1 MINIRL
7 GGIGNHPG
15 TEGLSE
21 MGELT
26 DPGRV
31 EDGGRR
37 AHVDD
42 AAAASDQEVRERLGG
57 PQGPPEVDVVQPL
70 RGGDVNVEHGSHI
83 ANTGIVDQHVQ
94 PAAAVRHGLGGG
106 CHGGSDPDV
115 ERQDRDIVETAEC
128 FRDLYNVPGRG
139 EDVVAALR

>member
-1 MINIRL
+1 
-7 GGIGNHPG
+7 
-15 TEGLSE
+15 

-31 EDGGRR
+31 EDRGRR

-42 AAAASDQEVRERLGG
+42 AAAASDQEVREGLDG
-57 PQGPPEVDVVQPL
+57 PQGAPEVDVVQPL

-94 PAAAVRHGLGGG
+94 PAAAVRHGLGGD
-106 CHGGSDPDV
+106 CYGGSVPDV
-115 ERQDRDIVETAEC
+115 ERQDRDIVETTKC
-128 FRDLYNVPGRG
+128 LGDLYSVPGRG
-139 EDVVAALR
+139 EDVVAAPR